1 MKIEYWNSPYGGA
14 KSELARTEEWPD
26 TEESFVKFYDANNSL
41 KYCNGSHYIIVDKD
55 VCRLGQSLGEDKV
68 LEFVDKQEADR
79 YSVFDIFTHRK
90 FNSVNPT
97 VN

>member
-26 TEESFVKFYDANNSL
+26 TEESFIKFYDLNNSL

-55 VCRLGQSLGEDKV
+55 VSERYRK
-68 LEFVDKQEADR
+68 EFLPKHNTIANYYKGGIVD
-79 YSVFDIFTHRK
+79 
-90 FNSVNPT
+90 
-97 VN
+97 